1 MIEVT
6 DQPPSHYFACPA
18 WQAVTVVGGHSGERT
33 NAQIAISLLGVSI
46 VPERPRLLV
55 GLWKSNLTHDF
66 VCDSG
71 TLSLGLLAED
81 AVALIPQLGICSGRE
96 RDKQSHLEMARTV
109 HGDPYPEC
117 AIGVSACRVLDAMD
131 MGDSTAFLVA
141 VESEQRLR
149 AEEPVTWKRAQE
161 LLSESV
167 MASYER
173 KFDEDA
179 HRARQTMKWL

>member
-1 MIEVT
+1 MSEVT
-6 DQPPSHYFACPA
+6 IQPPSHYYACPA
-18 WQAVTVVGGHSGERT
+18 WQAVTVVGGHSHERT
-33 NAQIAISLLGVSI
+33 NAQIAISILGVSI

-66 VCDSG
+66 VRDSG

-81 AVALIPQLGICSGRE
+81 GVALIPQLGLYSGRE
-96 RDKQSHLEMARTV
+96 RDKVSPLDMARTV
-109 HGDPYPEC
+109 HGDPYPAC
-117 AIGVSACRVLDAMD
+117 AVGVSACRVLDAMD

-149 AEEPVTWKRAQE
+149 ADDPLTWQRAQE

-173 KFDEDA
+173 KFEEDA
-179 HRARQTMKWL
+179 CRARQTMKWL